1 MSNEVHSNSIKHL
14 FGDFYLVS
22 CTRCGEIG
30 VFKKLKT
37 KDLVGATVIVYESQ
51 AYEFY
56 DNFDEFKINSN

>member
-1 MSNEVHSNSIKHL
+1 MSKDVHSNSVKHL

-37 KDLVGATVIVYESQ
+37 KNRVGTIVIVHESQ

-56 DNFDEFKINSN
+56 DNFEEFKIASN